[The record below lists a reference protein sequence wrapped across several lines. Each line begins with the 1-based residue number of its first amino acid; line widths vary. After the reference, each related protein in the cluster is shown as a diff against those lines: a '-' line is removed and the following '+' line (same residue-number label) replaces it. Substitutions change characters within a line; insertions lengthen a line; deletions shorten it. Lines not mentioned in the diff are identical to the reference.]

1 MHVLQVC
8 DKIFFFQSMRLE
20 KHVHMSKI
28 YYIRKVGGGGG
39 ISWAK
44 KKDWPPVYNFH
55 STPPLMH
62 YTTFDYSVYLQIR
75 VLIL

>member
-44 KKDWPPVYNFH
+44 KKIDPRPIISIPHPP
-55 STPPLMH
+55 
-62 YTTFDYSVYLQIR
+62 
-75 VLIL
+75 